1 MYAATKR
8 MVWWVCIYVCVCVHA
23 NVFKNW
29 DNMFCYPMKYLNFF
43 NHHHISL
50 IRAMTQN
57 FPTFTSITKYTRCN
71 LYKNFVCVPFSSQN
85 EIFSIYSTVLSSRFD
100 EHIAV
105 SAHSHT
111 HTYSLGEFLFNA
123 ILTWILRKAKKLASA
138 PQTSRI
144 HNFWLKNI
152 YGRGFYPISQM
163 FSLSLGV
170 HLFLQPSSLLSSSI
184 LTWKWIHLIRFFF
197 IAIYMTFGMNMH
209 S

>member
-1 MYAATKR
+1 MRVYSPSSLTLFFALYMYAATKR
-8 MVWWVCIYVCVCVHA
+8 MVWWVCVYLCVCVHA

-71 LYKNFVCVPFSSQN
+71 LYKIFVCVPFSSQN

-105 SAHSHT
+105 SAHSLTRT
-111 HTYSLGEFLFNA
+111 HTLTHLVNFYSMRYWLEF
-123 ILTWILRKAKKLASA
+123 
-138 PQTSRI
+138 
-144 HNFWLKNI
+144 
-152 YGRGFYPISQM
+152 
-163 FSLSLGV
+163 
-170 HLFLQPSSLLSSSI
+170 
-184 LTWKWIHLIRFFF
+184 
-197 IAIYMTFGMNMH
+197 
-209 S
+209 